1 MTEMQRLSLSTAR
14 PVDATVSDVVVG
26 VTPSMR
32 IAALADTLS
41 RHSGAPVTG
50 LYLDTTLLDPE
61 ARLDEVPLRDGCVLG
76 VDSPATGDRHPRA
89 DWARGQGP
97 VIAELRTVSGPGAGQ
112 VHRLRPAVYDIGSL
126 DGCAIRL
133 PQEGVPERAVVL
145 TVGPDGI
152 LCISPGP
159 DPGALLDGDA
169 LVEQRPC
176 PTGTQLTLGTVLL
189 EITAPSTADAA
200 VQPSQGELGLDYNRP
215 PRIYPLPVFHRFRLP
230 TPPARP
236 TRRPLPIL
244 MTTAPLA
251 MGIAMA
257 VIFHRTYF
265 LLFACFSPVMALAS
279 YVNDRRNGK
288 RSYRRQCLE
297 YQERLAYVEDEVAA
311 AVEAERLIRRS
322 SHPDPAQVALTA
334 CGPGRRLWERRRKDT
349 DRLVLR
355 VGTAD
360 QPSGVVVEDA
370 AAEATAAA
378 SDPPVIRDAPVLLPL
393 TEAHVVGVAGPAA
406 VRLSLGRW
414 LVAQAA
420 TLHSSRDLRLCLL
433 SLEGREE
440 DWSWIRWL
448 PHARPWTEPGPAAA
462 VGTDPET
469 VGHRVTELVAL
480 IEERTRAR
488 RSAFGAASAAGPDIL
503 VVLDG
508 ARGLRDVPGIV
519 QVLQEGP
526 AVGVFSICLDRL
538 ERLLPE
544 EAHAVVA
551 EEAGTLTVR
560 VQGQKPAHRVRP
572 DLVDTAWCE
581 RIARSLAPVRDVSVG
596 DETALPVSVRL
607 LDLLGPDPL
616 TPDSLRQRWAR
627 QPSGTSV
634 VLGAGY
640 ANPFTVDLVR
650 DGPHALVAGTTG
662 AGKSELLQS
671 LVVSLAAAN
680 RPDELAFVLVDYKGG
695 SAFKD
700 CARLPHVLGM
710 VTDLDAHLTERALE
724 SLGAELHR
732 RERILAGAGAKDIE
746 EYQAMRVADPSLPAL
761 ARLVLVIDEFATL
774 VREVERFVPGLV
786 GVAQRG
792 RSLGLHL
799 VLATQRP
806 TGVVNGDIRANTN
819 LRIALRVTD
828 ASESNDVIDCNDA
841 VAISSSTPGRALA
854 RLGHGQVVPFQA
866 GYVGAVLDDRPQTTP
881 QGWAV
886 AVPWHQLGRPVAA
899 PTAPA
904 ADSTPPGPSDLSRLV
919 DAITAAS
926 TGLGL
931 ERAPSPW
938 LPRLADLLL
947 LEDLPA
953 PSAEA
958 RADTLAPVPY
968 GLVDE
973 PAHQRQTPLTVDLTS
988 FGHLSV
994 LGAPRSGR
1002 SQVLRTLA
1010 GALARAHSCADV
1022 HLYAIDAAGGA
1033 LAVLQ
1038 ELPHCGAVVP
1048 RGDLERVERLL
1059 ARTTEELHRRQAALA
1074 EHSAANVTELRG
1086 TLPADRRPPHL
1097 MLMIDG
1103 WDALSTVL
1111 TEFDGGR
1118 LLAQVVLLL
1127 REGAAAGIHLVMTSD
1142 RALLGGRVG
1151 SLNDTRL
1158 LLRMAERTDYT
1169 GIGLSSSRL
1178 PTVIRPGMGWL
1189 SQGSAVQ
1196 VAVLD
1201 ADRSGQ
1207 GQADALRRIAAAA
1220 AARDADVPTDLRPG
1234 RIAPLPA
1241 AIGFADAL
1249 QHVPE
1254 SLRRPLWA
1262 MVGVGGDDL
1271 SVRGIDLAG
1280 RSGVCAVAGPS
1291 GSGRSTLLMTMGLS
1305 LLAGGTRLIV
1315 LAPRPSPL
1323 RRLTEL
1329 PDVLAVLTSPD
1340 PSASDLHAAL
1350 SAATGPTAL
1359 LVDDAD
1365 LLDRS
1370 GIDPALREIVAT
1382 GRDRAIGLVY
1392 AGTGDL
1398 LGQTMMGWLGNARR
1412 ARQGVLLSPRSMVE
1426 GDLIGARLSPDLVRR
1441 PARPGRAYLA
1451 DPRSAAPVAVLVPHT
1466 TLRVP
1471 GPRRPV

>member
-1 MTEMQRLSLSTAR
+1 MTELQRLFLSTAR
-14 PVDATVSDVVVG
+14 PDDAVSDVAVG
-26 VTPSMR
+26 VTPDMQV
-32 IAALADTLS
+32 AALTEILA
-41 RHSGAPVTG
+41 HHWGAPVTD
-50 LYLDTTLLDPE
+50 LYLGTTLLDPG
-61 ARLDEVPLRDGCVLG
+61 ARLDEAPLRDGCVLG
-76 VDSPATGDRHPRA
+76 VDAPATANGHARA
-89 DWARGQGP
+89 GQVRGRGP
-97 VIAELRTVSGPGAGQ
+97 VLAELRVVSGPGAGL
-112 VHRLRPAVYDIGSL
+112 VYRLRAAVYDIGSL

-133 PQEGVPERAVVL
+133 RQEGVPERAVSL
-145 TVGPDGI
+145 TVGPDGV
-152 LCISPGP
+152 LCVSPGP
-159 DPGALLDGDA
+159 DPGALLDGEA
-169 LVEQRPC
+169 LVAQEPC
-176 PTGTQLTLGTVLL
+176 PAGTQLALGTVLL
-189 EITAPSTADAA
+189 EITAPSAADAA

-215 PRIYPLPVFHRFRLP
+215 PRIHPLPVSHRFRLP

-236 TRRPLPIL
+236 ARRPLPVL
-244 MTTAPLA
+244 MAAAPLA

-257 VIFHRTYF
+257 VFFRHPYF
-265 LLFACFSPVMALAS
+265 LLFACFSPVMAIAS
-279 YVNDRRNGK
+279 YVNDRRHG
-288 RSYRRQCLE
+288 RLSYRRQCLE
-297 YQERLAYVEDEVAA
+297 YQERLACAEDDIAA
-311 AVEAERLIRRS
+311 AVESERLIRRS
-322 SHPDPAQVALTA
+322 SHPDPAQAALTA

-349 DRLVLR
+349 DWLVLR

-360 QPSGVVVEDA
+360 QPSDVVVENMA
-370 AAEATAAA
+370 PETTAPE
-378 SDPPVIRDAPVLLPL
+378 DPPVIRDAPVLLPL
-393 TEAHVVGVAGPAA
+393 TEAGVVGIAGTAA
-406 VRLSLGRW
+406 VRLPLSRW
-414 LVAQAA
+414 LIAQAV

-433 SLEGREE
+433 CPGGREE

-448 PHARPWTEPGPAAA
+448 PHARPWAGPGPGAA

-469 VGHRVTELVAL
+469 VGHRVTELVSL
-480 IEERTRAR
+480 IEERARAR

-508 ARGLRDVPGIV
+508 ARGLRDVPGVV

-551 EEAGTLTVR
+551 EEAGGVTVR
-560 VQGQKPAHRVRP
+560 IQGHDPVHRARA
-572 DLVDTAWCE
+572 DLVDAAWCE
-581 RIARSLAPVRDVSVG
+581 RIARALAPIRDVSVG
-596 DETALPVSVRL
+596 DETALPASVRL
-607 LDLLGPDPL
+607 VDLPGWGPL
-616 TPDSLRQRWAR
+616 TPDALRDRWTR
-627 QPSGTSV
+627 QPCGTSV

-650 DGPHALVAGTTG
+650 DGPHALIAGTTG

-671 LVVSLAAAN
+671 LVVSLALVN
-680 RPDELAFVLVDYKGG
+680 RPDELSFVLVDYKGG

-724 SLGAELHR
+724 SLSAELHR
-732 RERILAGAGAKDIE
+732 REHILAAAAAKDIE
-746 EYQAMRVADPSLPAL
+746 EYQAMRAADPSLPAL

-786 GVAQRG
+786 GIAQRG

-819 LRIALRVTD
+819 LRIALRVTE
-828 ASESNDVIDCNDA
+828 ASESHDVIDCNDA
-841 VAISSSTPGRALA
+841 VTISTNTPGRALA
-854 RLGHGQVVPFQA
+854 RLGHGQMVPFQA
-866 GYVGAVLDDRPQTTP
+866 GFVGAPCDDRPQAAP
-881 QGWAV
+881 QGWAL
-886 AVPWHQLGRPVAA
+886 AIPWHQLGRPVA
-899 PTAPA
+899 PPVAPA
-904 ADSTPPGPSDLSRLV
+904 ADGAPPGRTDLSLLV
-919 DAITAAS
+919 DAISSAAA
-926 TGLGL
+926 GLGL

-938 LPRLADLLL
+938 LPPLPDVLL

-953 PSAEA
+953 PPAA
-958 RADTLAPVPY
+958 TGALAPVPY

-973 PAHQRQTPLTVDLTS
+973 PAHQRQAPLTMDFAS

-994 LGAPRSGR
+994 MGAPRSGR

-1033 LAVLQ
+1033 LTVLQ

-1048 RGDLERVERLL
+1048 RGDLERIERLL
-1059 ARTTEELHRRQAALA
+1059 ARTAEELHRRQTALA
-1074 EHSAANVTELRG
+1074 EHSAADITELRG
-1086 TLPADRRPPHL
+1086 ALPEERRPPHL
-1097 MLMIDG
+1097 VLMIDG
-1103 WDALSTVL
+1103 WDALFAVL

-1118 LLAQVVLLL
+1118 LLEQVVLLL

-1142 RALLGGRVG
+1142 RALLGGRIG
-1151 SLNDTRL
+1151 SLNDNRL
-1158 LLRMAERTDYT
+1158 LLRLAERTDYT

-1189 SQGSAVQ
+1189 SRGGAAIQI
-1196 VAVLD
+1196 AVLS
-1201 ADRSGQ
+1201 ADRRGQ
-1207 GQADALRRIAAAA
+1207 SQADGLRRIAATAV
-1220 AARDADVPTDLRPG
+1220 ARDANVPAALRPG
-1234 RIAPLPA
+1234 RIASLPS
-1241 AIGFADAL
+1241 AIGFTEAL
-1249 QHVPE
+1249 QQVPE
-1254 SLRRPLWA
+1254 PLRRPLWA

-1271 SVRGIDLAG
+1271 SVHGIDLAG

-1291 GSGRSTLLMTMGLS
+1291 GSGRSTLLLTMGLS

-1315 LAPRPSPL
+1315 LAPRPSPV
-1323 RRLTEL
+1323 RRLAEL
-1329 PDVLAVLTSPD
+1329 PDVLAVLTAPD
-1340 PSASDLHAAL
+1340 PSAADLHAVL
-1350 SAATGPTAL
+1350 SATTGPTAL

-1398 LGQTMMGWLGNARR
+1398 LGQVMMGWLGDARR
-1412 ARQGVLLSPRSMVE
+1412 ARQGVLLSPQSMVE

-1441 PARPGRAYLA
+1441 PVRPGRAYLT
-1451 DPRSAAPVAVLVPHT
+1451 DPRSAAPVSVLVPHT

-1471 GPRRPV
+1471 GPRRPA